1 MSGTEE
7 GSRSMKLITAAA
19 ALLAAAL
26 VGAGASGAANG
37 NERVVVESFVTAYA
51 GSVDCTEYGYAFDAQ
66 YEGEVKVRVTDVF
79 SRDGELLQ
87 TIIHVVFREAD
98 TNSVSGVTLPL
109 HQAANEVW
117 DYASNTRTIN
127 GAVFVGNSPG
137 GTWVQDTG
145 RIVMTLDTR
154 IASFVAGPH
163 EAFFGGGLDAV
174 ACQALA
180 SA

>member
-1 MSGTEE
+1 
-7 GSRSMKLITAAA
+7 MKSIFVTTAV
-19 ALLAAAL
+19 LLAAL
-26 VGAGASGAANG
+26 VVAGIAGAANG
-37 NERVVVESFVTAYA
+37 KDRIVVESFAESYA
-51 GSVDCTEYGYAFDAQ
+51 GSVDCADYGFAFEVEFTGD
-66 YEGEVKVRVTDVF
+66 VKVRVTDVV
-79 SRDGELLQ
+79 SKDGELLQ
-87 TIIHVVFREAD
+87 TIIHVVFRETD
-98 TNSVSGVTLPL
+98 TNSVTGKSLPL

-117 DYASNTRTIN
+117 DHASNTRTIT

-145 RIVMTLDTR
+145 RITMTLDTR

-180 SA
+180 AS